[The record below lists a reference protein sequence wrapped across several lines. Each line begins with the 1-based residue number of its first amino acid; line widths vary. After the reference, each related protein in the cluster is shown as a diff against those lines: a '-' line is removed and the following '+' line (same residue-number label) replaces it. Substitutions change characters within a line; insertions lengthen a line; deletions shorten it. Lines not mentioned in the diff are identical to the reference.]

1 MERFMQ
7 PEICRWKTKPADCRS
22 PGKMSKE
29 SRLLPKDR
37 RPTNGVRLTT
47 KEVIMSTNEKKIL
60 YVKMDETLRNEF
72 VCALEK
78 IGLNYKNAVR
88 CLAYQI
94 VYERG
99 LPFEPEAV
107 FISPSGKAKT
117 MRTRIDAEC
126 YDMLSVVL
134 KEMELDFSTAVN
146 LFACQTIIEGVLPF
160 AIKGPGRTWKS
171 KQLRIS
177 RPDRR

>member
-1 MERFMQ
+1 
-7 PEICRWKTKPADCRS
+7 
-22 PGKMSKE
+22 
-29 SRLLPKDR
+29 
-37 RPTNGVRLTT
+37 
-47 KEVIMSTNEKKIL
+47 MSTNDKKTL
-60 YVKMDETLRNEF
+60 YVKMDETLKDEF

-94 VYERG
+94 DYERG

-107 FISPSGKAKT
+107 FISPSGIAKR

-146 LFACQTIIEGVLPF
+146 LLACQTIIEGALPF
-160 AIKGPGRTWKS
+160 AIKGPRKNAEA
-171 KQLRIS
+171 
-177 RPDRR
+177 